1 MRAKNHLSARTTTK
15 NMAAILDPVKVGSP
29 LKAKDANTGQPITRV
44 ALALSALLFQRPGNV

>member
-44 ALALSALLFQRPGNV
+44 ALALLALLFQRPGNV